1 MKSKG
6 ISRCRASAKW
16 CVLALLHACVLS
28 VVSTPTYI
36 RYPPPQAM
44 NAFIDAYEHQG
55 LEGKKDDEVPMFHE
69 WATVQPVSTL
79 PSCTNTLR
87 VTFPCVLTDLP
98 TLLFRAWSASRARS
112 GPRNTGSF
120 TLPRRRCRSL
130 AAARALSW
138 KTRRTFSSVRCSA
151 TTLRVAP
158 TVCSQRAPSLFRS
171 WRVPIEKRA
180 HGRRRHRADDRRI
193 LHSFAWRHGK
203 RCAIR
208 CCASAICSDAASA
221 SYRSPCSTRPTSRF
235 SQAISSSGRSTPR
248 RSRRRPRSVRARVL
262 AESALRRPPS
272 RTLQRL

>member
-1 MKSKG
+1 M
-6 ISRCRASAKW
+6 
-16 CVLALLHACVLS
+16 
-28 VVSTPTYI
+28 
-36 RYPPPQAM
+36 
-44 NAFIDAYEHQG
+44 
-55 LEGKKDDEVPMFHE
+55 
-69 WATVQPVSTL
+69 
-79 PSCTNTLR
+79 LR
-87 VTFPCVLTDLP
+87 RP
-98 TLLFRAWSASRARS
+98 
-112 GPRNTGSF
+112 
-120 TLPRRRCRSL
+120 RCRSL
-130 AAARALSW
+130 AAARASSW

-221 SYRSPCSTRPTSRF
+221 SHRSPCSTRPTSRF

-248 RSRRRPRSVRARVL
+248 RSRRRPRSARARARVGSVCML
-262 AESALRRPPS
+262 VSICTLCCTVRRCCSHGSHLRARRYQDGHRYFAEDLCAITVLRQAGELPPIHCPRLSIPAPAFLHTSQPTLCVHRESPLICSFVS
-272 RTLQRL
+272 RLLLKKITGVT